1 MATCKQCMHAWQ
13 VITENERIWRR
24 ETLMAR
30 VRYVYTFSPS
40 LDQSRLINVRYPILQ
55 DRTGN
60 TEKLVCMHWKLK
72 RSVSA
77 PKCQFSPAG
86 QSQIQPVLEP
96 LEHNLGQ
103 KCSIKRLFQPT
114 VGPISVLGPN
124 QRQLIRLYWPWFKE
138 AKLDSK
144 LGLYFTHQNGPILR
158 AKTDLSDLE
167 CGIPVWKLMTNLC
180 NKCSTICWKVLVVF
194 KSQLQNQSYLCCTS

>member
-1 MATCKQCMHAWQ
+1 MILLQESKWLPVNSVCMHGRLLH
-13 VITENERIWRR
+13 VENERIWRR

-30 VRYVYTFSPS
+30 VRYMYTFSPS
-40 LDQSRLINVRYPILQ
+40 LDQSRLINGRYPILQ

-60 TEKLVCMHWKLK
+60 TEKLVCMHGKLK
-72 RSVSA
+72 RFVSA

-86 QSQIQPVLEP
+86 QTQIQLFLEP

-114 VGPISVLGPN
+114 VGPISALGPN
-124 QRQLIRLYWPWFKE
+124 QPQRIRLYWPWFKE

-144 LGLYFTHQNGPILR
+144 
-158 AKTDLSDLE
+158 
-167 CGIPVWKLMTNLC
+167 
-180 NKCSTICWKVLVVF
+180 
-194 KSQLQNQSYLCCTS
+194 